1 MLTGNYLVS
10 KGGINMKINQALV
23 ASYARNLLG
32 QVIAAA
38 TIVSSTS
45 HVSIVN
51 FKGAQIALVANALW
65 GSLVPVILRF
75 VNKKDPAFGIVAQ
88 QATDAVTDKL
98 KAAK

>member
-1 MLTGNYLVS
+1 
-10 KGGINMKINQALV
+10 MKINQALIQ
-23 ASYARNLLG
+23 SYARNLLG

-51 FKGAQIALVANALW
+51 FKGAQLLLVANALW

-75 VNKKDPAFGIVAQ
+75 VNKKDPAFGLVAE
-88 QATDAVTDKL
+88 QATDAVTSKL
-98 KAAK
+98 RNTK

>member
-1 MLTGNYLVS
+1 MS
-10 KGGINMKINQALV
+10 KGGINMKINKALIE
-23 ASYARNLLG
+23 SYARNLLG

-51 FKGAQIALVANALW
+51 FKGAQIALVANSLW
-65 GSLVPVILRF
+65 ASLVPVILRF
-75 VNKKDPAFGIVAQ
+75 VNKKDPAFGLVAEQ
-88 QATDAVTDKL
+88 VTDAVTDKL

>member
-1 MLTGNYLVS
+1 
-10 KGGINMKINQALV
+10 MKINQAILT
-23 ASYARNLLG
+23 SYARNLLG

-51 FKGAQIALVANALW
+51 FKGAQWALVANALW

-75 VNKKDPAFGIVAQ
+75 VNKKDPAFGIVAE
-88 QATDAVTDKL
+88 QATSAVTAKL
-98 KAAK
+98 DATK

>member
-1 MLTGNYLVS
+1 MGNYLVS

-23 ASYARNLLG
+23 ESYVRNLLG

-45 HVSIVN
+45 HVSIAN
-51 FKGAQIALVANALW
+51 FKGAQWALVANALW

-75 VNKKDPAFGIVAQ
+75 VNKKDPAFGIVAE
-88 QATDAVTDKL
+88 QATDAVTRKL
-98 KAAK
+98 KATK